1 MSNLHIQASFNSGEW
16 APTLYA
22 RVDLAKYKSG
32 AALLENFFVDYR
44 GGASTRPGTKYILQ
58 CYKSNKIVRL
68 IPFQASFDVG
78 YVLEFGDHY
87 IRFFFNGAPVLFTG
101 FSITAATKANPCV
114 LTIPGNDFL
123 VGDWFYIA
131 GVSGMTE
138 LNNKY
143 FNVTSVA
150 GDNVTISDLNG
161 VPIDSTTFGTYV
173 SGGVAS
179 WVYTINSPYADT
191 DLKLLKFAQNVND
204 LILCHP
210 AYPTNVLSLVTA
222 TNWTLNPIVFG
233 STAVAPTGIGIS
245 TTLTTGPVSYSYVVT
260 SVDANGQES
269 LASNPVPLFSLE
281 DIRTT
286 PGTNSLYWPAVPG
299 AVGYNV
305 YKAVAAY
312 QYTVPVGASYGFIGY
327 TAGVQLHDTNI
338 APDFTQSPPISTN
351 PFQAAG
357 GSGVNYVTITNP
369 GTYTAVPTVSFIGV
383 PSDIAASG
391 TVILGVIGTPT
402 VSAGGTGHAVGD
414 RVVFTNNVVLV
425 IASVSGGVITA
436 WEPMTNASAN
446 PGQVT
451 SGTTP
456 ANPLMQVSS
465 SGTGTGAQANVVWGV
480 VQVQVL
486 NHGAGYTSAPT
497 VSFSSG
503 TAAATAVLSPASNGY
518 PSVPGFFQ
526 QRLVLAAPNGAPQ
539 TFYMSQPG
547 AYYNFNVSSPVQA
560 TDAITGALVSGQLNT
575 IKAMIPQTS
584 GLLIL
589 TERASWLVNG
599 GSNGSAV
606 SPSALVANAQS
617 FNGISDVPPIVA
629 NFDIL
634 YVQAKG
640 SIVRDSAYNIYA
652 NVFTGTDIS
661 VLSSH
666 LFYDH
671 TVVEWAWAEEPFKVV
686 WAVRDDG
693 VMLTLTFLKE
703 QEFIGWSHS
712 ITAGKYKSVASVV
725 EQTATGQVDAIYNV
739 TERIVNGFVVK
750 YIERNVERQFPG
762 GVADAW
768 CVDAGL
774 RYEGPATTTFSG
786 AEHLAGLTVTGLAD
800 GQIITPFVMPLN
812 GSFTL
817 PTPASKVTIG
827 IGYTCD
833 LQTLAIDIGDPT
845 IQGKVKKISDVDVRV
860 SQTLGLEIGS
870 DFNHLTPMKDLI
882 RGNVSKMLTGQQ
894 NQIVTDL
901 VDGDAN
907 TVLDPTYTVPGQYC
921 IRQSLP
927 YPATILGVI
936 PNLHLGETDGRQT

>member
-16 APTLYA
+16 APTLFA

-58 CYKSNKIVRL
+58 CYKSNNIVRL

-78 YVLEFGDHY
+78 YILEFGDRY
-87 IRFFFNGAPVLFTG
+87 IRFFFNGAPILENG
-101 FSITAATKANPCV
+101 FAISNATKANPCV
-114 LTIPGNDFL
+114 ITVAGNNYNI
-123 VGDWFYIA
+123 GDWIYVTSIT
-131 GVSGMTE
+131 GMTE
-138 LNNKY
+138 LNNRY
-143 FNVTSVA
+143 FRVNNVVGNNVTL
-150 GDNVTISDLNG
+150 GDLNG
-161 VPIDSTTFGTYV
+161 VPIDSSGYTTY
-173 SGGVAS
+173 SGGGAVARIY
-179 WVYTINSPYADT
+179 VVTSPYADT
-191 DLKLLKFAQNVND
+191 DLGLIKFAQNVND

-210 AYPTNVLSLVTA
+210 AYPPYILSLVTA

-233 STAVAPTGIGIS
+233 TTAATPTGVII
-245 TTLTTGPVSYSYVVT
+245 TTSLSPGQTSYSYTIT
-260 SVDANGQES
+260 SVDSNGQES
-269 LASNPVPLFSLE
+269 IPATPVPLIAR
-281 DIRTT
+281 DNMQTV
-286 PGTNSLYWPAVPG
+286 PGTNAISWTPSSG
-299 AVGYNV
+299 AVGYNI
-305 YKAVAAY
+305 YKAVASY
-312 QYTVPVGASYGFIGY
+312 QYVVPAGASYGFIGY
-327 TAGVQLHDTNI
+327 STGSQFNDTNI
-338 APDFTQSPPISTN
+338 APDFSQSPPVSTN

-357 GSGVNYVTITNP
+357 GSGVNYVSMLTL
-369 GTYTAVPTVSFIGV
+369 GTYTIVPTVSFTGAT
-383 PSDIAASG
+383 SDIAASASA
-391 TVILGVIGTPT
+391 VLGVIGTPS
-402 VSAGGTGHAVGD
+402 VAAGGSGYTAGD

-425 IASVSGGVITA
+425 VASVSGGVITA
-436 WEPMTNASAN
+436 WEPMSNPSAN
-446 PGQVT
+446 FGQVT
-451 SGTTP
+451 SGSVP
-456 ANPLMQVSS
+456 ANPLVQTSS
-465 SGTGTGAQANVVWGV
+465 SGAGTGAQANVVWGV
-480 VQVQVL
+480 VYVQIL
-486 NHGAGYTSAPT
+486 NHGAGYTSVPNVA
-497 VSFSSG
+497 FSSG
-503 TAAATAVLSPASNGY
+503 TATAIAVLSPASNGY

-547 AYYNFNVSSPVQA
+547 AYYNYNTSTPVQA
-560 TDAITGALVSGQLNT
+560 TDAITGTLVSGQLNT

-661 VLSSH
+661 VFASH

-671 TVVEWAWAEEPFKVV
+671 TIVEWAWAEEPFKVV

-703 QEFIGWSHS
+703 QEFVGWSHS
-712 ITAGKYKSVASVV
+712 ITAGKYKSVAAVV
-725 EQTATGQVDAIYNV
+725 EQIPTGQVDAIYNV
-739 TERIVNGFVVK
+739 TERTVNGFVVK
-750 YIERNVERQFPG
+750 YIERNAERQFPG
-762 GVADAW
+762 GVEDAW

-774 RYEGPATTTFSG
+774 RYVGTPSTTFSG

-800 GQIITPFVMPLN
+800 GQVITPFVMPVN
-812 GSFTL
+812 GRFTL
-817 PTPASKVTIG
+817 PSPASKVTVG
-827 IGYTCD
+827 IGFVCD
-833 LQTLAIDIGDPT
+833 LQTLAIDTGEPT
-845 IQGKVKKISDVDVRV
+845 IQGKVKKIPDVTVRV
-860 SQTLGLEIGS
+860 AQTLGLEIGS

-901 VDGDAN
+901 IDGNAN
-907 TVLDPTYTVPGQYC
+907 TLLDPTYTVPGQYC

-936 PNLHLGETDGRQT
+936 SNLQLGETDVRQR